1 MLRNGMSASY
11 LLLIT
16 YFINSKVVAKGDP
29 MVRLKNPDNMTAEE
43 EIRSVLDWAR
53 RTGHV
58 NIATA
63 LSRALAKWPAS
74 AARINKR

>member
-1 MLRNGMSASY
+1 MPRH
-11 LLLIT
+11 
-16 YFINSKVVAKGDP
+16 KDP
-29 MVRLKNPDNMTAEE
+29 DRMTAEE

-63 LSRALAKWPAS
+63 LDRVLAKWPEP
-74 AARINKR
+74 AAIRKRLRS